1 MPRSNPNDFGDV
13 QQGCSIPLNFARSSH
28 ERNYSIQIGRGIL
41 RTIGSEIA
49 SRNISRVVIIADEA
63 VALSHSLTCEKSFLD
78 AGVETSVIR
87 VPSGEQSKSIQQVEQ
102 LWIALASL
110 NVDRRTAIIAVGG
123 GVVGD
128 LAGFVAAT
136 FSRGLTVW
144 QVPTTLVAQVDSAV
158 GGKTGINLP
167 CGKNLVGAFWQPS
180 GVIVDIHALD
190 TLPSREYGS
199 GLAEVVKYGMILD
212 PTFFSW
218 LESHCNKIRLRDPD
232 AVEHIVS
239 TCCRLK
245 VHVVEQDEREETGL
259 RVILNYGHTFA
270 HAIET
275 ASGYGV
281 LLHGEAV
288 SIGMVMAARLAER
301 LGMIDADI
309 CSRQEFLLT
318 SFDLP
323 VTSAAFDPD
332 ILLDIM
338 ARDKKSVA
346 GRLRFVLPECIG
358 KVRLVDS
365 IDHNIVKEVLT
376 ASSR

>member
-13 QQGCSIPLNFARSSH
+13 PQGCSIPLNFARSSH

-87 VPSGEQSKSIQQVEQ
+87 VPSGEQSKSIQQAEQ

-180 GVIVDIHALD
+180 GVIVDIHA
-190 TLPSREYGS
+190 RY
-199 GLAEVVKYGMILD
+199 V
-212 PTFFSW
+212 
-218 LESHCNKIRLRDPD
+218 
-232 AVEHIVS
+232 
-239 TCCRLK
+239 
-245 VHVVEQDEREETGL
+245 
-259 RVILNYGHTFA
+259 
-270 HAIET
+270 
-275 ASGYGV
+275 
-281 LLHGEAV
+281 AV
-288 SIGMVMAARLAER
+288 SRIWKWSCRSGEVRNDSRPDLFFLAGKPLQQNTPARPRRGGTHCLY
-301 LGMIDADI
+301 M
-309 CSRQEFLLT
+309 
-318 SFDLP
+318 LP
-323 VTSAAFDPD
+323 A
-332 ILLDIM
+332 
-338 ARDKKSVA
+338 
-346 GRLRFVLPECIG
+346 
-358 KVRLVDS
+358 
-365 IDHNIVKEVLT
+365 
-376 ASSR
+376 